1 MCDETMDSEF
11 NDRKSIFNCKRIGE
25 SMAVILEE
33 SRKRIDEIDNQIST
47 LFLERMNVA
56 SQVAKYKQENKMT
69 ILDSGREGEVLANV
83 TRDIP
88 DDMVEYMK
96 LLYNTLFAVS
106 KSYQEMCI
114 VGKSEVEKEV
124 ERAIG
129 NATAVFPKRATVA
142 CQGIKGS
149 NSMTACKKIFSVP
162 DIMYMDNFA
171 AIFKAV
177 ESGLCKY
184 GMLPI
189 ENNLHGSVTEV
200 YDLMKKHNFKIVRSV
215 KVKITHTLLAKK
227 GAKLKDIKT
236 IYSHPQAIGQC
247 SNFLER
253 NPNVKV
259 VEYDNT
265 ATAAEFVANN
275 DDKTVAAIASQ
286 DCAKLYG
293 LEVIDDNVQN
303 SHNNY
308 TRFIC
313 IAKEGEI
320 YKGSNKISL
329 MFTLP
334 HNPGSLYSILS
345 KFTSVGVN
353 VSKLESRP
361 IPAMDFEFMFYID
374 FDGDICDIESR
385 RLLTQVEQS
394 ADYFSYLGSYWEI

>member
-1 MCDETMDSEF
+1 ME
-11 NDRKSIFNCKRIGE
+11 K
-25 SMAVILEE
+25 VLVE
-33 SRKRIDEIDNQIST
+33 SRKRIDDIDSQIAT
-47 LFLERMNVA
+47 LFLERMEVA
-56 SQVAKYKQENKMT
+56 RQVAKFKEENKLT
-69 ILDSGREGEVLANV
+69 ILDSGREGEILANV
-83 TRDIP
+83 TRGIP
-88 DDMVEYMK
+88 DEMVEYMK

-106 KSYQEMCI
+106 KSYQEICI
-114 VGKSEVEKEV
+114 VGKSQVEKEV
-124 ERAIG
+124 EKTLA
-129 NATAVFPKRATVA
+129 NAKDNFPKRATVA

-162 DIMYMDNFA
+162 DIMYMDNFD

-227 GAKLKDIKT
+227 GTKIQDIKT

-247 SNFLER
+247 SEFLER
-253 NPNVKV
+253 NPKIKV

-265 ATAAEFVANN
+265 ATAAEFVANIE
-275 DDKTVAAIASQ
+275 DKTVAAIASQ

-293 LEVIDDNVQN
+293 LEMIDDNIQN

-313 IAKEGEI
+313 IGKEGEI

-334 HNPGSLYSILS
+334 HSPGALYSILS
-345 KFTSVGVN
+345 KFTSVGIN

-374 FDGDICDIESR
+374 FDGDICDAESR

-394 ADYFSYLGSYWEI
+394 SDMFSYLGSYWEL

>member
-1 MCDETMDSEF
+1 MT
-11 NDRKSIFNCKRIGE
+11 N
-25 SMAVILEE
+25 ILEY
-33 SRKRIDEIDNQIST
+33 SRKKIDEIDQEISS
-47 LFLERMNVA
+47 LVLKRMETA
-56 SQVAKYKQENKMT
+56 REVAKFKEENKMT
-69 ILDSGREGEVLANV
+69 ILDRGREGEVLANV

-88 DDMVEYMK
+88 DNMVEYMK
-96 LLYNTLFAVS
+96 LVYNTLLAVS
-106 KSYQEMCI
+106 KSYQEICT
-114 VGKSEVEKEV
+114 VGKSSVEKEI
-124 ERAIG
+124 ESTLR
-129 NATAVFPKRATVA
+129 NSKESFPKRAIVA

-162 DIMYMDNFA
+162 DIMYMDNFD

-177 ESGLCKY
+177 DSGLCQY
-184 GMLPI
+184 GILPI

-215 KVKITHTLLAKK
+215 KIKISHTLLGKK
-227 GAKLKDIKT
+227 GTRKEDIKT

-247 SNFLER
+247 SEFLLKT
-253 NPNVKV
+253 PKIKV
-259 VEYDNT
+259 IDHENT
-265 ATAAEFVANN
+265 ATSAEFVANME
-275 DDKTVAAIASQ
+275 DETVGAIANQ

-293 LEVIDDNVQN
+293 LDILDDNIQN

-320 YKGSNKISL
+320 YKGSNKVSL

-334 HNPGSLYSILS
+334 HSPGALYSVLS
-345 KFTSVGVN
+345 KFTAIGVN

-374 FDGDICDIESR
+374 FDGDICDDETR

-394 ADYFSYLGSYWEI
+394 ADKFSYLGSYWEL

>member
-1 MCDETMDSEF
+1 ML
-11 NDRKSIFNCKRIGE
+11 K
-25 SMAVILEE
+25 VLEE
-33 SRKRIDEIDNQIST
+33 SRKRIDEIDKQIAA
-47 LFLERMNVA
+47 LFLERMDVA
-56 SQVAKYKQENKMT
+56 RQVAKFKEENKLT

-106 KSYQEMCI
+106 KSYQEICI

-124 ERAIG
+124 EKTIAK
-129 NATAVFPKRATVA
+129 AKKAFPKRATVA

-162 DIMYMDNFA
+162 DIMYMDNFD

-177 ESGLCKY
+177 ESGLCQY

-227 GAKLKDIKT
+227 GVKMKDITT

-247 SNFLER
+247 SEFLER
-253 NPNVKV
+253 NPKIKV

-265 ATAAEFVANN
+265 ATAAEYVATIE
-275 DDKTVAAIASQ
+275 DKSIAAIASQ

-293 LEVIDDNVQN
+293 LEMIDDNIQN

-334 HNPGSLYSILS
+334 HSPGALYSILS
-345 KFTSVGVN
+345 KFTAVGIN

-374 FDGDICDIESR
+374 FDGDISDIESR

-394 ADYFSYLGSYWEI
+394 ADVFSYLGSYWEI

>member
-1 MCDETMDSEF
+1 MNE
-11 NDRKSIFNCKRIGE
+11 NVYKSIGGN
-25 SMAVILEE
+25 MPVVLEE
-33 SRKRIDEIDNQIST
+33 SRKRINAIDKQISA
-47 LFLERMNVA
+47 LFLERMEVA
-56 SQVAKYKQENKMT
+56 REVAKYKEENKMT

-83 TRDIP
+83 TKDIP
-88 DDMVEYMK
+88 EDMIEYMK

-106 KSYQEMCI
+106 KSYQEICI
-114 VGKSEVEKEV
+114 SGKSEVEKEV
-124 ERAIG
+124 ERTIE
-129 NATAVFPKRATVA
+129 NAKTTFPKRATVA
-142 CQGIKGS
+142 CQGIQGS
-149 NSMTACKKIFSVP
+149 NSMTACKKVFSVP

-200 YDLMKKHNFKIVRSV
+200 YDLMRKHNFKIVRSV
-215 KVKITHTLLAKK
+215 KVKITHTLLAKRGMK
-227 GAKLKDIKT
+227 IKDIKT

-247 SNFLER
+247 SDFFER
-253 NPNVKV
+253 NPSIKV

-265 ATAAEFVANN
+265 ATAAEFVASSK
-275 DDKTVAAIASQ
+275 DKSVAAIASQ
-286 DCAKLYG
+286 DCAKLYN
-293 LEVIDDNVQN
+293 LEMIDDNIQN

-334 HNPGSLYSILS
+334 HSPGALYSILS
-345 KFTSVGVN
+345 KFTAVGIN

-374 FDGDICDIESR
+374 FDGDICDVESR